1 MAWEIEEIPDES
13 EIYMRVHRGE
23 VKDFPRSIFRDR
35 DGQGMSVDWC
45 KYATVDETRAKG
57 IQGAPQY
64 GVVALSVG
72 RIRKE
77 VMMQVRHSPVEPTE
91 KDTKGNRAHSDLL
104 GLYGLNK
111 GDTAEARVL
120 LGRILQWHVQ
130 PNDDVV
136 A

>member
-13 EIYMRVHRGE
+13 EIYMRVHREE
-23 VKDFPRSIFRDR
+23 VKNIPRSIFRDR

-45 KYATVDETRAKG
+45 KYATVDETRARG
-57 IQGAPQY
+57 IQGASQY

-91 KDTKGNRAHSDLL
+91 KDTEGNRAHSDLL

-111 GDTAEARVL
+111 GDTVEARVL
-120 LGRILQWHVQ
+120 LGRILQWRVQ
-130 PNDDVV
+130 PDDVT